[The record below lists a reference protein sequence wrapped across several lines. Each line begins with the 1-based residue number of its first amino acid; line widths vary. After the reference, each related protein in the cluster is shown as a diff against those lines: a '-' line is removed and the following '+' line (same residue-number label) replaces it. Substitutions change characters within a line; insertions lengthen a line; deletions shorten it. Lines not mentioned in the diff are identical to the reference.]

1 VTKRA
6 ITSAMRVECNKESD
20 GFVGKS
26 NGNKGVRQSTVTRAM
41 GMVTATSG

>member
-6 ITSAMRVECNKESD
+6 IASAMRVESNKESD

-26 NGNKGVRQSTVTRAM
+26 NGNKGGVRSTVTRAM